1 MWTLRTL
8 FVWLALVALPALLAA
23 CDDTLA
29 GDRCLTLEDCD
40 PPFVC
45 SNRDLPAGSRGVCVS
60 PEALPDAAV
69 TQDAS
74 P

>member
-1 MWTLRTL
+1 MRTL
-8 FVWLALVALPALLAA
+8 HTLLVLLALGAPPTLLAA
-23 CDDTLA
+23 CDKTLP

-40 PPFVC
+40 PPLVC
-45 SNRDLPAGSRGVCVS
+45 SNRDLPEGSRGVCVP